1 MKKIAALTMV
11 RNDDFYL
18 RKWVE
23 YYGAQL
29 GRENLYIWF
38 DGTDQV
44 IAPFC
49 EGTHAQLH
57 EKIGMQVVSAEKG
70 RLKFLSDQAAA
81 LLAGGYDL
89 VIGVDADEFVVVDP
103 KRGIS
108 LREYLSEQRIGV
120 SLSALGLDFG
130 QKLGEEPDITED
142 RPFLQQR
149 HYAQIG
155 TRYTKPSI
163 VAKPCVW
170 GSGFHRIKG
179 HNFHIG
185 KDLYLLHFGYFDMK
199 RLQDRFQDA
208 DRLSQGWGAHMQK
221 RARTIRYA
229 TELPARDFDRWTR
242 FGRICQTL
250 CRPPYA
256 LNKPAMFELRIVV
269 RIPERFRARYTE
281 TGLQLLPYRDGVEGF
296 FIPAAS
302 ARQGWQGNV
311 EGTGF
316 PTDLALEFQT
326 RSRHAQYVFRRVV
339 RVAPQGDAG
348 FLREETHVVGEFR
361 PGTGVDQLG
370 WPELLLPQ
378 DLGCVRQVAQA
389 DARLFQ

>member
-18 RKWVE
+18 RRWVA

-29 GRENLYIWF
+29 GKENLYIFF
-38 DGTDQV
+38 DGMDQV

-49 EGTHAQLH
+49 EGTHAALH
-57 EKIGMQVVSAEKG
+57 EKIGTQVVSAEKG

-81 LLAGGYDL
+81 LLNRGYDL

-103 KRGIS
+103 RLGLS
-108 LREYLSEQRIGV
+108 LPEYLSRQRIGT

-130 QKLGEEPDITED
+130 QKLGEEPDITEAVL
-142 RPFLQQR
+142 FLQQR

-155 TRYTKPSI
+155 TRYTKPSV
-163 VAKPCVW
+163 VARPCVW

-221 RARTIRYA
+221 RARTIRYV
-229 TELPARDFDRWTR
+229 TDLPARDFDRWTR
-242 FGRICQTL
+242 FARICQTL

-256 LNKPAMFELRIVV
+256 WNKPAMFELRIVV
-269 RIPERFRARYTE
+269 RIPERFRNI
-281 TGLQLLPYRDGVEGF
+281 V
-296 FIPAAS
+296 
-302 ARQGWQGNV
+302 
-311 EGTGF
+311 
-316 PTDLALEFQT
+316 
-326 RSRHAQYVFRRVV
+326 
-339 RVAPQGDAG
+339 
-348 FLREETHVVGEFR
+348 
-361 PGTGVDQLG
+361 
-370 WPELLLPQ
+370 
-378 DLGCVRQVAQA
+378 
-389 DARLFQ
+389 

>member
-29 GRENLYIWF
+29 GKENLYIWF
-38 DGTDQV
+38 DGTDQQ

-57 EKIGMQVVSAEKG
+57 EKIGTQVVSAEKG
-70 RLKFLSDQAAA
+70 RLKFLSEQAAA
-81 LLAGGYDL
+81 LLAQGYDL
-89 VIGVDADEFVVVDP
+89 VIGVDADEFIVVDP
-103 KRGIS
+103 ARGLS
-108 LREYLSEQRIGV
+108 LAEYLSQQKIGV
-120 SLSALGLDFG
+120 CLSALGLDFG
-130 QKLGEEPDITED
+130 QKLGEEGDITDAE
-142 RPFLQQR
+142 PFLRQR

-170 GSGFHRIKG
+170 GSGFHRVKG

-229 TELPARDFDRWTR
+229 TKLPARNFERWTR
-242 FGRICQTL
+242 LARVCQTL

-269 RIPERFRARYTE
+269 RIPERF
-281 TGLQLLPYRDGVEGF
+281 G
-296 FIPAAS
+296 
-302 ARQGWQGNV
+302 
-311 EGTGF
+311 
-316 PTDLALEFQT
+316 DL
-326 RSRHAQYVFRRVV
+326 V
-339 RVAPQGDAG
+339 
-348 FLREETHVVGEFR
+348 
-361 PGTGVDQLG
+361 
-370 WPELLLPQ
+370 
-378 DLGCVRQVAQA
+378 
-389 DARLFQ
+389 

>member
-1 MKKIAALTMV
+1 MV

-29 GRENLYIWF
+29 GRENLYIFF

-49 EGTHAQLH
+49 EGTHAELH
-57 EKIGMQVVSAEKG
+57 EKIGTQVVSAEKG

-81 LLAGGYDL
+81 LLGRGYDL

-103 KRGIS
+103 RLG
-108 LREYLSEQRIGV
+108 LTLPEYLSRQRIGV

-130 QKLGEEPDITED
+130 QKLGEEADVTDAE
-142 RPFLQQR
+142 PFLRQR

-155 TRYTKPSI
+155 TRYTKPSV
-163 VAKPCVW
+163 VARPCVW

-221 RARTIRYA
+221 RARTIRYC

-242 FGRICQTL
+242 FARICQTL

-256 LNKPAMFELRIVV
+256 WNKPAMFELRIVV
-269 RIPERFRARYTE
+269 RIPDRFR
-281 TGLQLLPYRDGVEGF
+281 
-296 FIPAAS
+296 
-302 ARQGWQGNV
+302 
-311 EGTGF
+311 
-316 PTDLALEFQT
+316 DL
-326 RSRHAQYVFRRVV
+326 V
-339 RVAPQGDAG
+339 
-348 FLREETHVVGEFR
+348 
-361 PGTGVDQLG
+361 
-370 WPELLLPQ
+370 
-378 DLGCVRQVAQA
+378 
-389 DARLFQ
+389 